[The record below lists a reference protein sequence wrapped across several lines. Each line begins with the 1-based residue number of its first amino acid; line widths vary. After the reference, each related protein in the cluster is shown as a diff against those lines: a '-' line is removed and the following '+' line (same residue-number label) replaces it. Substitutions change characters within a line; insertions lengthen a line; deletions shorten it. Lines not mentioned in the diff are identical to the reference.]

1 MRCGGLTQSRSITRR
16 RRAKF
21 DCGFWVQSILFD
33 LSCEEVYVR
42 KFILLLVVIA
52 IVFVVWNRQRLYV
65 RDPLGSVVRDGVKEQ
80 GAQVLINYSNDVLL
94 QNYNAPMYVTLIQHS
109 NRVGTPVQ
117 MHCVAYAACLLDA
130 DVPTFLVTDE
140 GAKVTTMTGKMV
152 EYRDAN
158 GRDTVVT
165 LR

>member
-1 MRCGGLTQSRSITRR
+1 ME
-16 RRAKF
+16 
-21 DCGFWVQSILFD
+21 DV
-33 LSCEEVYVR
+33 VR
-42 KFILLLVVIA
+42 KLILLLVVVA
-52 IVFVVWNRQRLYV
+52 VVFVVWNRQRLYV
-65 RDPLGSVVRDGVKEQ
+65 RDPLGSVTRDGVKEQ

-94 QNYNAPMYVTLIQHS
+94 QNYNAPMYVTLIQHGD
-109 NRVGTPVQ
+109 RVGSPVE
-117 MHCVAYAACLLDA
+117 MHCLAYIACLLDA
-130 DVPTFLVTDE
+130 DVPAFLVTDE

>member
-1 MRCGGLTQSRSITRR
+1 M
-16 RRAKF
+16 
-21 DCGFWVQSILFD
+21 
-33 LSCEEVYVR
+33 EVIVR
-42 KFILLLVVIA
+42 KFILLLVVVA
-52 IVFVVWNRQRLYV
+52 VAFVVWNRQRLYV
-65 RDPLGSVVRDGVKEQ
+65 RDPLGSVIRDGAKEQ

-94 QNYNAPMYVTLIQHS
+94 QNYNAPMYVTLIQHGD
-109 NRVGTPVQ
+109 RVGTPVE
-117 MHCVAYAACLLDA
+117 MHCVAYVACLLDA
-130 DVPTFLVTDE
+130 DVPAFLVADV

>member
-1 MRCGGLTQSRSITRR
+1 M
-16 RRAKF
+16 
-21 DCGFWVQSILFD
+21 
-33 LSCEEVYVR
+33 R

-117 MHCVAYAACLLDA
+117 MHCVAYVACLLDA

-152 EYRDAN
+152 EYRDSK